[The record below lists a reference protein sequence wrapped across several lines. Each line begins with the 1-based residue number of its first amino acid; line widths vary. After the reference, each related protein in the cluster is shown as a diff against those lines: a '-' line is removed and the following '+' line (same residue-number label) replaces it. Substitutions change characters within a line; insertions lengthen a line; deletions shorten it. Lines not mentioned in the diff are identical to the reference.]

1 MNKSADKKK
10 KWYKIKI
17 SISLATKCLVGFAL
31 AIIVVITVG
40 MYFPYLWM
48 DKLVEEGKKDL
59 ARAEVD
65 DVLLRHCLPVSL
77 MDPPPLTKAEYTSQ
91 PLTHWINLKEDLDQI
106 YKNDKFLERGIKE
119 FEKDTSK
126 LEFFRFNRRQEQ
138 IIPEEFRTEPE
149 KEEPSGFWSIF
160 IPDSNPGRYLRGLRT
175 ERECLECH
183 GSQVIE
189 SDLAKIRESSDPN
202 EIARLE
208 AELPQVFTEGEL
220 VGVISVILPAG
231 RSSEILLTNRL
242 IIILGGLFSGLS
254 AIMAFYFITQKIILQ
269 PVRSLREA
277 AEQISV
283 PEYDTEEVIHL
294 KDDEEHEDDSELVT
308 WMKAIEITGQINTGD
323 EYEQL
328 AVAFNHMLTRL
339 KTAHDELRKN
349 YVALD
354 NRLGEME
361 ARNIALY
368 ESNKLKSEFL
378 ANVSHE
384 LRTPLNA
391 IIGFAEILHE
401 QAEAR
406 EDTRGQR
413 YSSNVMQSGKLLL
426 RIINDLLELARIE
439 AGRVEIKYERFQ
451 FDSVVNDLID
461 MIRPQADTKQLEFVT
476 NISPEIGTIET
487 DAGKAQQIIFNLISN
502 AVKFTPP
509 RGTITVDAA
518 LAEDGP
524 LLGVEIFV
532 TDTGPGI
539 APGDREIIFEKFRQL
554 DGSVTRRFGG
564 VGLGLAIVKELLDIL
579 GGDVSV
585 VDHVKPGA
593 RFRVFLPVK

>member
-1 MNKSADKKK
+1 MNKKAEKKK
-10 KWYKIKI
+10 KWYRIKI
-17 SISLATKCLVGFAL
+17 SISLASKCLVGFSL

-59 ARAEVD
+59 ARSEVD
-65 DVLLRHCLPVSL
+65 DVLQRHCQSIGEMNL
-77 MDPPPLTKAEYTSQ
+77 PPLSKAEYSAQ
-91 PLTHWINLKEDLDQI
+91 PITHWINLKEDREVKTATDP
-106 YKNDKFLERGIKE
+106 FLKHGIDI
-119 FEKDTSK
+119 FEKKTN
-126 LEFFRFNRRQEQ
+126 LQEITRFNHKQEL
-138 IIPEEFRTEPE
+138 IIPEEYRTDPNESE
-149 KEEPSGFWSIF
+149 KSEGFLDQF

-175 ERECLECH
+175 ERYCLDCH
-183 GSQVIE
+183 GSQIIE
-189 SDLAKIRESSDPN
+189 SELAKIRESSNPE
-202 EIARLE
+202 EIAKRE
-208 AELPQVFTEGEL
+208 AELPPVFSEGEL

-254 AIMAFYFITQKIILQ
+254 AIMAFYFITQRIILQ

-277 AEQISV
+277 AEQLSV
-283 PEYDTEEVIHL
+283 PEYDSEEVIHL
-294 KDDEEHEDDSELVT
+294 KDDEQTEDSELDT
-308 WMKAIEITGQINTGD
+308 WMKAIELTGGINTGD

-339 KTAHDELRKN
+339 KNAHEELRKN

-401 QAEAR
+401 QAMGR
-406 EDTRGQR
+406 DDSRGQR

-439 AGRVEIKYERFQ
+439 AGRVEIKNERFK
-451 FDSVVNDLID
+451 FEEVVNDLID
-461 MIRPQADTKQLEFVT
+461 MIRPQADSKKLEFVT
-476 NISPEIGTIET
+476 NISPAIGTIET

-509 RGTITVDAA
+509 EGKITIDAA
-518 LAEDGP
+518 MAEDGP
-524 LLGVEIFV
+524 LIGIEIFV

-539 APGDREIIFEKFRQL
+539 APEDRTVIFEKFRQL

-564 VGLGLAIVKELLDIL
+564 VGLGLAIVKELLEIL

-585 VDHVKPGA
+585 VDHIESGA

>member
-1 MNKSADKKK
+1 MSKTTEKKK
-10 KWYKIKI
+10 KWYRIKI
-17 SISLATKCLVGFAL
+17 SLSLATKCLVGFAL

-40 MYFPYLWM
+40 LYFPYLWM
-48 DKLVEEGKKDL
+48 DKLVEEGKIDL
-59 ARAEVD
+59 ARSEVD
-65 DVLLRHCLPVSL
+65 DVLQRHCQSL
-77 MDPPPLTKAEYTSQ
+77 GEMNLPPLSKAESSAR
-91 PLTHWINLKEDLDQI
+91 PLTHWIYLKEGREEKLA
-106 YKNDKFLERGIKE
+106 NDSFLERGVSF
-119 FEKDTSK
+119 FEKDTNRT
-126 LEFFRFNRRQEQ
+126 EFSRFNRQQEQ
-138 IIPEEFRTEPE
+138 IIPKEFHTEPDE
-149 KEEPSGFWSIF
+149 NEAPDGFWSHF
-160 IPDSNPGRYLRGLRT
+160 MPESNPGRYLRGLRT
-175 ERECLECH
+175 ERYCLDCH
-183 GSQVIE
+183 GSQIIE
-189 SDLAKIRESSDPN
+189 SELAKIRESSDPN

-208 AELPQVFTEGEL
+208 AELEPVFSESEL

-231 RSSEILLTNRL
+231 RSSQILLINRT

-254 AIMAFYFITQKIILQ
+254 AIMAFYFITQRIILH

-277 AEQISV
+277 AEQLRV
-283 PEYDTEEVIHL
+283 PEYDSDEIIHL
-294 KDDEEHEDDSELVT
+294 KDDEQDEDSELDT
-308 WMKAIEITGQINTGD
+308 WMRAIEITGQINTGD

-328 AVAFNHMLTRL
+328 AIAFNHMITRL
-339 KTAHDELRKN
+339 KTAHEELRKN
-349 YVALD
+349 YMALD

-401 QAEAR
+401 QAQGR
-406 EDTRGQR
+406 DDSRGQR
-413 YSSNVMQSGKLLL
+413 YSSNVMQSGRLLL

-439 AGRVEIKYERFQ
+439 AGKVEIKNERFR
-451 FDSVVNDLID
+451 FEEVVNDLID
-461 MIRPQADTKQLEFVT
+461 MIRPQAESKKLEFVT

-487 DAGKAQQIIFNLISN
+487 DPGKTQQIIFNLISN

-509 RGTITVDAA
+509 EGTITIDAS

-524 LLGVEIFV
+524 LLGIEIFV
-532 TDTGPGI
+532 TDTGLGI
-539 APGDREIIFEKFRQL
+539 APADRQVIFEKFRQL
-554 DGSVTRRFGG
+554 DGSVTRSFGG

-579 GGDVSV
+579 GGEVTV
-585 VDHVKPGA
+585 VDHTSSGA